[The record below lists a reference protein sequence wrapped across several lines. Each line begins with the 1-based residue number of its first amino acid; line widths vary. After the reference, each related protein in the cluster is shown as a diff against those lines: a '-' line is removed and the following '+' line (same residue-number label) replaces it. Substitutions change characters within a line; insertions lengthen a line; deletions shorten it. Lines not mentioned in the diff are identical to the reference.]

1 MPDTF
6 ARFSFAPGFSVA
18 SFVSN
23 KISDM
28 LTIKPTRRVSCHQ
41 NEVQLISQA
50 PTKALRVVFRLLPC
64 GVGRRLLAGNLLLLG
79 ERRHSSRFGV
89 LLSCARVGQLGLRVL
104 LPAFS
109 VRRGGLG
116 SGPETRFLRG
126 FRTGVGLPASRRL
139 PGLIRFF
146 LDRDAAGVLGHL
158 SRFPR

>member
-1 MPDTF
+1 
-6 ARFSFAPGFSVA
+6 
-18 SFVSN
+18 
-23 KISDM
+23 M

-89 LLSCARVGQLGLRVL
+89 LLSCAR
-104 LPAFS
+104 
-109 VRRGGLG
+109 GGLG